1 MKKEI
6 KTGLFA
12 VIVLAAALFTIE
24 YLKGKDV
31 FSKTSTYYINYP
43 AVDGVEVSTAVTV
56 GGYGAGRVSEITY
69 NPGTMDYTVAVSVSR
84 DFLIPE
90 DSRMEVYSSDIM
102 GTKKI
107 RVTAGTSSVMA
118 APGDTLEG
126 RIEADMLS
134 SLAGS
139 IGPVAENL
147 DSLILNLNRTVASV
161 NLILDETNRSR
172 IASILDKLDA
182 AAGGLEEVAEAVE
195 DRGPEIS
202 GIITRLHSVSAS
214 LDSAAAAAVGT
225 VRNTEAVTA
234 SLLDAE
240 PGAAVDSIRSLV
252 EKLQDPRGSIGMLIT
267 SDSLY
272 NSLTRLSNDLDSL
285 VRGIKKDPKKYIKIS
300 VF

>member
-1 MKKEI
+1 
-6 KTGLFA
+6 
-12 VIVLAAALFTIE
+12 
-24 YLKGKDV
+24 
-31 FSKTSTYYINYP
+31 
-43 AVDGVEVSTAVTV
+43 
-56 GGYGAGRVSEITY
+56 
-69 NPGTMDYTVAVSVSR
+69 
-84 DFLIPE
+84 
-90 DSRMEVYSSDIM
+90 ME
-102 GTKKI
+102 
-107 RVTAGTSSVMA
+107 RAGT
-118 APGDTLEG
+118 APTELPAGNEIGDPD
-126 RIEADMLS
+126 RFCRQS
-134 SLAGS
+134 AGS
-139 IGPVAENL
+139 IRTTFRSGFGRRITAFRPRAFEINPLLSSSLSTRRLVMLLTEYFSASSFTVPAGWVVSGTASFDK
-147 DSLILNLNRTVASV
+147 DSSATVELLAG
-161 NLILDETNRSR
+161 N
-172 IASILDKLDA
+172 
-182 AAGGLEEVAEAVE
+182 GGLTFSKGSV
-195 DRGPEIS
+195 EIS